1 MISILYDIM
10 EKEEDFFKV
19 YSNIPIDE
27 RNNVVVVVE
36 KQPISWHLAYQE
48 VKNKTKLGNK
58 ILKILKDLEI
68 IWKKKKNILKN

>member
-1 MISILYDIM
+1 M
-10 EKEEDFFKV
+10 EKEEEFFKV

-36 KQPISWHLAYQE
+36 KQPISWYLAYQE
-48 VKNKTKLGNK
+48 VKNKTKLGYK

-68 IWKKKKNILKN
+68 I